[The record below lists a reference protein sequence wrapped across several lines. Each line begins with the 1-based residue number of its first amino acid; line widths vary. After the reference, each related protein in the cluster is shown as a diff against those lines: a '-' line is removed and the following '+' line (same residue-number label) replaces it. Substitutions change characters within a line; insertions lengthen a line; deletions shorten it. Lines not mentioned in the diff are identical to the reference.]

1 MKVLVLTS
9 NGLRHKYLLK
19 TISENFDLVGAI
31 YEDKGLYY
39 SKQKEEFELIE
50 KHFEKLSKTEKDFFA
65 SDINSFDFEN
75 INIKN
80 INKNDINNLEIV
92 AWAKELKPDII
103 FLFGTGILSDAWL
116 DSFDNKII
124 NIHLGLSPFYRGSA
138 TLFWPFVNDE
148 IECVG
153 ATIHIAAKKV
163 DAGNILKRVK
173 PNINSNDN
181 YYTINYKTIKLAIDS
196 LPKVAQKYLNSEIE
210 LIKQNISSKVY
221 KKSDFNEEV
230 LFKVLE
236 KYGKK
241 IDMEELK
248 TIKESKKCVCCQ

>member
-1 MKVLVLTS
+1 
-9 NGLRHKYLLK
+9 LL
-19 TISENFDLVGAI
+19 
-31 YEDKGLYY
+31 
-39 SKQKEEFELIE
+39 Q
-50 KHFEKLSKTEKDFFA
+50 
-65 SDINSFDFEN
+65 
-75 INIKN
+75 
-80 INKNDINNLEIV
+80 
-92 AWAKELKPDII
+92 
-103 FLFGTGILSDAWL
+103 
-116 DSFDNKII
+116 
-124 NIHLGLSPFYRGSA
+124 
-138 TLFWPFVNDE
+138 
-148 IECVG
+148 
-153 ATIHIAAKKV
+153 KKV

-173 PNINSNDN
+173 PNINCNDN